1 MRLIESTDSRV
12 NNKLEYLVISLFIT
26 LLYYVRIII
35 VLISYI
41 GSYYKKVLIV
51 ESSTNNEI
59 VGK

>member
-41 GSYYKKVLIV
+41 GSYYKNVLIV